1 MKTIAQQL
9 NVKEFPFIIKD
20 SNGKGIYR
28 EESNGSWVR
37 YEYDSN
43 GKEILL
49 ENSAGDWIKHEYDSD
64 GKEIYYE
71 SSFGTVIDHR
81 PETEI
86 QKAIDLLT
94 KEGLI
99 VDGKILKN

>member
-1 MKTIAQQL
+1 MTIAQQL
-9 NVKEFPFIIKD
+9 KIKEFPFIIKD
-20 SNGKGIYR
+20 SK
-28 EESNGSWVR
+28 
-37 YEYDSN
+37 
-43 GKEILL
+43 GKEIYW
-49 ENSAGDWIKHEYDSD
+49 ESSTGYWVKRKYDSK

-71 SSFGTVIDHR
+71 NSDGYWVKQEYDSKGNRIYWENSDGTIHDNR
-81 PETEI
+81 PKTEI